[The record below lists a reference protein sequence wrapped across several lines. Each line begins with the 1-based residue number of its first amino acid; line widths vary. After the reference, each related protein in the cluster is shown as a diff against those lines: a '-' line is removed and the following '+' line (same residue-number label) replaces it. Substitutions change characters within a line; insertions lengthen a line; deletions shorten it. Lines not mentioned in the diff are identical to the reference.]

1 MSRQG
6 EFEMRRRARRA
17 DSALP
22 ANLLVAGLLS
32 VLLLAGAAGRPAAAM
47 QPLGAGAGRAGS
59 ATLAQREFVAQLT
72 GFVDGRL
79 RFPTIILWSK
89 PGGFPA
95 GAHKVAEVRSGSLVR
110 VVTVQR
116 VNAMQWAL
124 VSSFGV
130 NEHPNG
136 WVPEVLLRAQ

>member
-6 EFEMRRRARRA
+6 ELESSRRARRA
-17 DSALP
+17 GSASP
-22 ANLLVAGLLS
+22 TNLLVAALLS
-32 VLLLAGAAGRPAAAM
+32 VLLLAGADGRAAAAM
-47 QPLGAGAGRAGS
+47 EPLGAGARRAGS
-59 ATLAQREFVAQLT
+59 MTLAQREFVAQLS
-72 GFVDGRL
+72 GFVEGRL